1 MLIRR
6 AFTVVELLV
15 VIAIIS
21 VLIALTLPAV
31 QFAREVSR
39 KATCSNNLKQ
49 IALAAGMHASTF
61 EFYPNAGGRD
71 GASRSLTAA
80 GQPQNALSQNW
91 GVFYQILPYVEQKGA
106 YESSSDADAAA
117 LKLKFYFCP
126 TRRPPKSVSGFTTN
140 GLARTD
146 LRGQVDYA
154 GCGGELAINKAN
166 PSANPGPNFGP
177 TDPQYTDSLSYQ
189 NGAIIPRRNIVS
201 GQVIDKITSQYLSD
215 GLSNIVMFGEKN
227 FDRKATTSP
236 ADDDNGYINGW
247 SWDTIRWGAT
257 EPKPD
262 RAGNSVQLM
271 KSFGGPHSGIVMIAF
286 CDGSVRALNYSK
298 IDQMSFRQ
306 LCNRAD
312 KMSPQI
318 D

>member
-1 MLIRR
+1 MLMRR

-21 VLIALTLPAV
+21 VLMALTIPAV

-39 KATCSNNLKQ
+39 KSTCSNNLKQ
-49 IALAAGMHASTF
+49 ISMAAGMHASTF
-61 EFYPNAGGRD
+61 EYYPNAGGKD
-71 GASRSLTAA
+71 GASRSLTAS
-80 GQPQNALSQNW
+80 GQPQGALMQDW

-106 YESSSDADAAA
+106 YEASADAQAAA
-117 LKLKFYFCP
+117 LTLKTYFCP
-126 TRRPPKSVSGFTTN
+126 SRRSPKAISGGTTN
-140 GLARTD
+140 GLAATN
-146 LRGQVDYA
+146 LRGLVDYA
-154 GCGGELAINKAN
+154 GCGGELAINKLN
-166 PSANPGPNFGP
+166 PSANPGPNYGP

-201 GQVIDKITSQYLSD
+201 GQVSDKITSQYLSD

-227 FDRKATTSP
+227 VDRKATAAP
-236 ADDDNGYINGW
+236 ADDDNGYFNGW

-257 EPKPD
+257 PPVPD
-262 RAGNSVQLM
+262 RTGNNLQTM
-271 KSFGGPHSGIVMIAF
+271 KCFGGPHSGVVMIAF
-286 CDGSVRALNYSK
+286 CDGSVRAMNYSK
-298 IDQMSFRQ
+298 INQAAFRA

-312 KMSPQI
+312 GLSPQI